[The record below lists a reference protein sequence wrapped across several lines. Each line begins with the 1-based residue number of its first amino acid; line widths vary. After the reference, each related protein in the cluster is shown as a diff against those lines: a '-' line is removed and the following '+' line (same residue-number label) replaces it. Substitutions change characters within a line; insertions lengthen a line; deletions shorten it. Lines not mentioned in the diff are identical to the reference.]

1 MNLPANYE
9 ELKALFEKNETGS
22 GKQLDIFLKEAAYK
36 YEVGLNKLV
45 FKAGQSYYEFLDWNL
60 IKGLF
65 KAKIITSITKHV
77 NKYFTNP
84 KLKQLLEFPIL
95 FLGALPSDTPA
106 LYSLMNYADM
116 KLGTWYPEGGMY
128 KIVEGMYNLAKE
140 LGVNFL
146 FDQTVNKI
154 NFKNNIA
161 TSITFINS
169 KKDKPEV
176 QEYHSNVI
184 IGSADYH
191 FIET

>member
-1 MNLPANYE
+1 
-9 ELKALFEKNETGS
+9 
-22 GKQLDIFLKEAAYK
+22 
-36 YEVGLNKLV
+36 
-45 FKAGQSYYEFLDWNL
+45 
-60 IKGLF
+60 
-65 KAKIITSITKHV
+65 
-77 NKYFTNP
+77 
-84 KLKQLLEFPIL
+84 
-95 FLGALPSDTPA
+95 
-106 LYSLMNYADM
+106 MNYADM

-169 KKDKPEV
+169 KKDKTEV

-191 FIET
+191 FIETKLLPENLRSYTKKYWDKIIFFFIGKRPVYGFLK